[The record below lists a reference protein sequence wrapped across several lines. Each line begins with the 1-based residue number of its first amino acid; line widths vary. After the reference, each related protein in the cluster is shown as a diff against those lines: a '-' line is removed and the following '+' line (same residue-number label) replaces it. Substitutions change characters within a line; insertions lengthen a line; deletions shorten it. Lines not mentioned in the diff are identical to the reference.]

1 LQAILKF
8 SNAAFFPGSLCRVN
22 TGKYESCC
30 GRMLS
35 GEEKNKKQKQ
45 TNKKK
50 KQLNDPRNHGRPRVE
65 LRDGDRAG
73 ERVQTQ
79 YIVFYISLV

>member
-1 LQAILKF
+1 
-8 SNAAFFPGSLCRVN
+8 
-22 TGKYESCC
+22 
-30 GRMLS
+30 MLS